1 MVSVAEPSTSS
12 TPATAA
18 PTLPAALRA
27 AFAAHKGIALR
38 PPGPDEPGA
47 ITFAELETAAGE
59 LAGGLAAL
67 GIEAGDRVAILSQT
81 RAEWTLADTAVLLA
95 AAVVVPIYHTNS
107 PVECEYVLAHS
118 GARAVL
124 VEDAAQLAKIEAV
137 AGRCPALEHRIL
149 LIGEAAGATTLAAV
163 RERGRAVEPGVLDER
178 VAAVGPD
185 DLATIVYTSGTTGP
199 PKGCM
204 LTHANLLAA
213 TAMYR
218 DRLDLRSD
226 MSLYMFL
233 PLAHALARVAQFVAL
248 TVGGTI
254 VFWRGDSTKI
264 VDELSEAG
272 PTHFPSVPRM
282 FEKIFTRIHAG
293 VEGASPLK
301 RAMFHWAVGEGQRH
315 RARAAAGRP
324 EGGLAA
330 RRHALADK
338 LVLAK
343 VRAVFGPNLVVCL
356 TGAAPIGVEVLE
368 FFEACGVV
376 VLEGYGLTET
386 CAAST
391 LNTPAAHRFGTIGR
405 ALPGCEVDVGD
416 DGELLLRGPHV
427 FPGYYRDPDATA
439 QALVGRQLRTGDL
452 GEIDEDG
459 YVRITGRKK
468 DLIITSSGKNISPSN
483 IEERLRES
491 RFISQAV
498 VFGDKRSYLVALLT
512 LDPDEAAA
520 LAERVGAG
528 ASDLPTLAGDA
539 DVRAELQRCVD
550 AVNENLARIEQ
561 VKKFAVLDHDLTQE
575 SGELTPT
582 LKLKRA
588 VVAERY
594 GDIVDELYD
603 G

>member
-1 MVSVAEPSTSS
+1 VAEPSTSEAP
-12 TPATAA
+12 TTAA
-18 PTLPAALRA
+18 PTLPAALRV
-27 AFAAHKGIALR
+27 AFAAHRGVALR

-47 ITFAELETAAGE
+47 LTYAELETAAGE
-59 LAGGLAAL
+59 LAAGLAAL

-81 RAEWTLADTAVLLA
+81 RAEWTLADVGILLA

-124 VEDAAQLAKIEAV
+124 VEDAAQLTKIEAV
-137 AGRCPALEHRIL
+137 AAGCPALEQRIL
-149 LIGEAAGATTLAAV
+149 LTGEAPGAITVAAV
-163 RERGRAVEPGVLDER
+163 RERGRAAEAGVLDER

-185 DLATIVYTSGTTGP
+185 DVATIVYTSGTTGP

-272 PTHFPSVPRM
+272 PTHFPSVPRV

-301 RAMFHWAVGEGQRH
+301 RAMFHWAVGEGKRS
-315 RARAAAGRP
+315 RAAAAAGRP
-324 EGGLAA
+324 QRGLAA

-338 LVLAK
+338 LVLSK
-343 VRAVFGPNLVVCL
+343 VRAVFGPNLVVAL
-356 TGAAPIGVEVLE
+356 TGAAPIGREVLD
-368 FFEACGVV
+368 FFDACGVL

-391 LNTPAAHRFGTIGR
+391 LNTPQAHRFGTIGR
-405 ALPGCEVDVGD
+405 PLPGCEVALGE
-416 DGELLLRGPHV
+416 DGELLLRGAHV
-427 FPGYYRDPDATA
+427 FPGYYRDRESSRL
-439 QALVGRQLRTGDL
+439 ALAGRQLRTGDL
-452 GEIDEDG
+452 GEVDDDG

-491 RFISQAV
+491 RFVSQAV

-512 LDPDEAAA
+512 LDPDEAAG

-528 ASDLPTLAGDA
+528 GDDLATLAGDA
-539 DVRAELQRCVD
+539 DVRAEIQKTVD

-561 VKKFAVLDHDLTQE
+561 IKKFAILDHDLTQE

-594 GDIVDELYD
+594 GDIVDELY
-603 G
+603 GG